1 MADKE
6 LLFIP
11 VLLLL
16 CQIFY
21 GEATQE
27 CTEAEYSKFGMMLRR
42 HIFKK
47 IMGVSLSGLCL
58 VDCYQDVRCQ
68 SFNYVIS
75 KYMCEFNNRTKEA
88 RPEDYV
94 PDPDRLY
101 FRRDMN
107 RVLLGSIPEL
117 PAETCREIKLSEGGQ
132 AVSDKYWFDSI
143 IPGKTVLAHC
153 DMKKEDLDECSSSIP
168 VCDVNANCKNTRGSY
183 RCSCKA
189 GYTGNGKTC
198 ADIDECSASNPV
210 CDVNANCQNT
220 RGSYVCSCKAGF
232 TGDGKTCT
240 DIDECGASN
249 PVCDVNANCQNTPGF
264 YVCSCKPGFTGDG
277 KTCTDID
284 ECSASNPVCDVN
296 ANCKNTD
303 GSYNCSCKLGF
314 TGDGKTCNIII
325 NSCAKIKASEGGK
338 AVSGQHWLV
347 PRESNKFPV
356 FCDMTSDSQGWTL
369 IARFSNNDTKHWM
382 NNSGYWWY
390 DRTGA
395 AGKTT
400 DPLNNTDMI
409 SPAFWLTSG
418 NEFKIT
424 RSDDSLHTPL
434 LQTTGDCLG
443 GQTFR
448 SKVTSYG
455 DFRNGTVWASDQ
467 CQGNCTVQYGGQY
480 QSTDG
485 FQQAACSGDI
495 QSSNAIG
502 FWCDWSGG
510 DGAVLMIGGG
520 GGSCS
525 RADHGVGITETNEA
539 SFIEIAPEKE
549 FDFGYEA
556 NNPQSESYSLNLWI
570 R

>member
-284 ECSASNPVCDVN
+284 ECSASIRVCDVN
-296 ANCKNTD
+296 ANCQNTD
-303 GSYNCSCKLGF
+303 GSYSCSCKAGL
-314 TGDGKTCNIII
+314 TGDGKTCADIDE
-325 NSCAKIKASEGGK
+325 C
-338 AVSGQHWLV
+338 VSGVHDCHSSASCTNTVGSYSCSCNHPYTGDGKTCTHTVTECQNYTSLTSADRKINYNTSVTCDNYLV
-347 PRESNKFPV
+347 P
-356 FCDMTSDSQGWTL
+356 GWF
-369 IARFSNNDTKHWM
+369 RFQ
-382 NNSGYWWY
+382 
-390 DRTGA
+390 GA
-395 AGKTT
+395 AGTRMPT
-400 DPLNNTDMI
+400 SCPPTWRCNTHATGWLN
-409 SPAFWLTSG
+409 
-418 NEFKIT
+418 
-424 RSDDSLHTPL
+424 
-434 LQTTGDCLG
+434 G
-443 GQTFR
+443 GHPTVADG
-448 SKVTSYG
+448 KVTRQVCFHWDSNCCLWSDNIQVRDCGSFYVYYLSPPSAG
-455 DFRNGTVWASDQ
+455 CSLRYCGTD
-467 CQGNCTVQYGGQY
+467 
-480 QSTDG
+480 
-485 FQQAACSGDI
+485 
-495 QSSNAIG
+495 
-502 FWCDWSGG
+502 
-510 DGAVLMIGGG
+510 
-520 GGSCS
+520 
-525 RADHGVGITETNEA
+525 
-539 SFIEIAPEKE
+539 
-549 FDFGYEA
+549 
-556 NNPQSESYSLNLWI
+556 
-570 R
+570 

>member
-1 MADKE
+1 MADKR

-21 GEATQE
+21 GEASQE

-47 IMGVSLSGLCL
+47 ITGVSLSGLCL

-75 KYMCEFNNRTKEA
+75 QYMCELNNRTKEA

-107 RVLLGSIPEL
+107 RVPLGSIPEL
-117 PAETCREIKLSEGGQ
+117 PAETCSEIKLSEGGQ
-132 AVSDKYWFDSI
+132 AVSDKYWFYSI
-143 IPGKTVLAHC
+143 IPGKTVQAHC
-153 DMKKEDLDECSSSIP
+153 DMKNEDVDECSASIP

-183 RCSCKA
+183 RCSCK
-189 GYTGNGKTC
+189 
-198 ADIDECSASNPV
+198 D
-210 CDVNANCQNT
+210 
-220 RGSYVCSCKAGF
+220 GF
-232 TGDGKTCT
+232 TGDGKTC
-240 DIDECGASN
+240 A
-249 PVCDVNANCQNTPGF
+249 
-264 YVCSCKPGFTGDG
+264 
-277 KTCTDID
+277 DID